1 MNWEVI
7 AWTLI
12 TVGVLLAAYIAIMSL
27 MSARSMKKRR
37 EEVGKIHTTLRVGTK
52 IVFAGGLY
60 GRVVKINKDE
70 TVDVEISK
78 GNIVTASRYSIQEIV
93 K

>member
-1 MNWEVI
+1 MNLEVI

-12 TVGVLLAAYIAIMSL
+12 TTGVLVAVYVAVMSL
-27 MSARSMKKRR
+27 ISAKNMKKRR
-37 EEVGKIHTTLRVGTK
+37 EEMGKIHTTLRVGSK
-52 IVFAGGLY
+52 IIFAGGLY
-60 GRVVKINKDE
+60 GHVVKINKDE

-78 GNIVTASRYSIQEIV
+78 GNIVTASRYSIQDIV